1 MVKPDVDVLSMMP
14 VAPPSAGPDRGWLP
28 AVEVGVGDGVV
39 DTAAVVVAESE
50 DAGGDKVDAAAT
62 PDPTSTAIADVT
74 PAPMI
79 QPFFLDEN
87 LRRGGSWS
95 FMMKLLFFSGTSHS
109 MPTDCCE
116 TVVGS

>member
-14 VAPPSAGPDRGWLP
+14 VTPPSAGPDRGGLP
-28 AVEVGVGDGVV
+28 AVEVGVGNGVV
-39 DTAAVVVAESE
+39 DTVVVAESE
-50 DAGGDKVDAAAT
+50 DADGDKVDAAAT

-87 LRRGGSWS
+87 LRRGCSWS

-116 TVVGS
+116 TVVDS